1 MPRPRSFQWSILL
14 AALALLGFVSQGALP
29 DASWQANASSA
40 TQASSQTEVSPRK
53 TEARRAAVPSA
64 RAQQQCAIA
73 IVGATVIDGNGG
85 PALADGTVL
94 IRNGRFEAV
103 GPRRSVSV
111 PECAQVVNGAGKFL
125 TPGFVD
131 TNVHVGMPGGA
142 IDFARYWDR
151 LSDLAVE
158 GAQLHLKYGVTS
170 IRDSYGV
177 LMPLLEA
184 RDRIRRGEVPG
195 ARLLVAGNIVGWSGN
210 FSLSFRSRDPESY
223 FEEWVNDQMTMGT
236 GETLGWLSPDS
247 LRAVMNRYID
257 LGVDFVKIGATAHS
271 HNVPT
276 LVFSQ
281 RQLDALVSTIHE
293 RGLIAETHATT
304 PEGLHMS
311 LVAGM
316 DLIQHPEVMGVPI
329 TDELIEMLGKGNA
342 ICSIHGNNHA
352 GRAWQQFLTR
362 TGSGGGRG
370 NTAGDAGRV
379 GRDTTGSELR
389 NWPRPAR
396 TEKMWQDS
404 MRTNNPRTLRE
415 NAIRIVKSGCTI
427 TAATDNAM
435 GTPPEFARDPNAWG
449 ARQPG
454 PGTHASIESLVEFG
468 MTPADA
474 IVAATKN
481 GAKAMRMEKD
491 LGTIEAG
498 KIADVVVLDAD
509 PLQEIS
515 NIRRISMV
523 LMDGRIID
531 RDRLPLEPV
540 YYRDPPK

>member
-1 MPRPRSFQWSILL
+1 MQACASIDRCDEATLEPESSMLRPDLSPAAIITILL
-14 AALALLGFVSQGALP
+14 T
-29 DASWQANASSA
+29 SSA
-40 TQASSQTEVSPRK
+40 GVVAQGTDPGGPSVRVEQA
-53 TEARRAAVPSA
+53 
-64 RAQQQCAIA
+64 CAIA
-73 IVGATVIDGNGG
+73 VVGATVIDGNGG
-85 PALADGTVL
+85 PAMMDATVL
-94 IRNGRFEAV
+94 VRDGRFEAV
-103 GPRRSVSV
+103 GPRRAVNV
-111 PECAQVVNGAGKFL
+111 PECAEIVNGAGKFV

-131 TNVHVGMPGGA
+131 TNVHVAMPGGA

-177 LMPLLEA
+177 LMQLLDA
-184 RDRIRRGEVPG
+184 RDRIKRGEVPG
-195 ARLLVAGNIVGWSGN
+195 ARLKVAGNIVGWSGN
-210 FSLSFRSRDPESY
+210 FSLSFRGRDPESY
-223 FEEWVNDQMTMGT
+223 FEEWVNDQFTMGT

-257 LGVDFVKIGATAHS
+257 QGVDFVKIGVTAHS

-281 RQLDALVSTIHE
+281 RQLDAIVETVHA

-304 PEGLHMS
+304 PEGLYMS
-311 LVAGM
+311 LMAGM

-329 TDELIEMLGKGNA
+329 TDELIAMLGEGDA

-352 GRAWQQFLTR
+352 GRAWRQFLAR
-362 TGSGGGRG
+362 TGSGGG
-370 NTAGDAGRV
+370 NTAGTAQAGQ
-379 GRDTTGSELR
+379 RDTALSELR
-389 NWPRPAR
+389 NDWEKPAR

-415 NAIRIVKSGCTI
+415 NAMRIVKSGCMI
-427 TAATDNAM
+427 TTATDNAM
-435 GTPPEFARDPNAWG
+435 GTPPEFSRDPNAWG

-468 MTPADA
+468 MTPAEA

-481 GAKAMRMEKD
+481 GAIAMRMGDE

-498 KIADVVVLDAD
+498 KIADLVMLDAD
-509 PLQEIS
+509 PLQDIS

-523 LMDGRIID
+523 MMDGRIID
-531 RDRLPLEPV
+531 REKLPLNPV
-540 YYRDPPK
+540 YYRDPTH